1 MDKSRPNMLLQTA
14 DQSRVQSPEAPL
26 VWKGIST
33 ERNLLGRLYNN
44 QLQTYL
50 SLCMRTM
57 EFPLSIQV
65 SLRPCGALNFTS
77 N

>member
-1 MDKSRPNMLLQTA
+1 MLLQTA
-14 DQSRVQSPEAPL
+14 DQSRVQSPEAAL

-33 ERNLLGRLYNN
+33 ERNLLGR
-44 QLQTYL
+44 LQTYL

-65 SLRPCGALNFTS
+65 SLRPCGALNFIS

>member
-1 MDKSRPNMLLQTA
+1 MDKSRPNVLLQTA
-14 DQSRVQSPEAPL
+14 DQSRVQSPEAAL

-50 SLCMRTM
+50 SLCMRTV

>member
-1 MDKSRPNMLLQTA
+1 MLLQTA
-14 DQSRVQSPEAPL
+14 DQSRVQSPEAAL

-57 EFPLSIQV
+57 NSLSLYKLV
-65 SLRPCGALNFTS
+65 YVHAALLTS
-77 N
+77 SQTDTASNRD

>member
-14 DQSRVQSPEAPL
+14 DQSRVQSPEAVM